1 MCNIINLSEDELF
14 LRKMIKKIEND
25 FTEEELNEMYDTD
38 KQKQDAFIDSLS
50 LSNNIEEHFLK
61 LWTVAKNIVSNTVME
76 SVLFDNDYELCDSMK
91 DKLAYICGEIIHSF
105 SSIHEDGKPRETD
118 LNSSCEKLYEKAKEA
133 PDKKRILI
141 INNMLDDALKY
152 LSKKDFD
159 TFTFYF
165 EMLSLIVSF
174 Y

>member
-25 FTEEELNEMYDTD
+25 FTEEELNEMYAD

-50 LSNNIEEHFLK
+50 LPNNIEERFLK
-61 LWTVAKNIVSNTVME
+61 LWTVAKNIVSNTAME
-76 SVLFDNDYELCDSMK
+76 SALFDNDYELCDSIK
-91 DKLAYICGEIIHSF
+91 DKLAYICGEIMHSF
-105 SSIHEDGKPRETD
+105 SAIHKDGKPRETN
-118 LNSSCEKLYEKAKEA
+118 LNSSCKELYEKAIKA

-141 INNMLDDALKY
+141 INNMLDDALKN

-165 EMLSLIVSF
+165 EMLSLIVNL

>member
-25 FTEEELNEMYDTD
+25 FTEEELNEMYAD
-38 KQKQDAFIDSLS
+38 KQNQDAFIVSLS
-50 LSNNIEEHFLK
+50 LPNNIEERFLK
-61 LWTVAKNIVSNTVME
+61 LWTVAKNIISNTVME
-76 SVLFDNDYELCDSMK
+76 SILFDNDYELCDSIK
-91 DKLAYICGEIIHSF
+91 DKLAYICGEIMHSF
-105 SSIHEDGKPRETD
+105 SVIHEDGKPRETNLD
-118 LNSSCEKLYEKAKEA
+118 SSCKELYEKAIKA

-141 INNMLDDALKY
+141 INNMLDDALRY
-152 LSKKDFD
+152 LNKKDFD

-165 EMLSLIVSF
+165 EMLSLIVGL